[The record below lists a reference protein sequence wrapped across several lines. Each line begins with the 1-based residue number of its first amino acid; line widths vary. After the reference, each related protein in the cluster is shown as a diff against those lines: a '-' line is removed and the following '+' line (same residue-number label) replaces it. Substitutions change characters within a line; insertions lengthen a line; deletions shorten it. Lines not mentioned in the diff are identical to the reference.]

1 MTIHGKQYGLPVSG
15 ASAGGIVLIV
25 AGTVLIATMDA
36 IVKHVS
42 ETYSVLQITWLRLL
56 VQIPILLVL
65 VPPARMPAL
74 LKSTRPGL
82 QALRASL
89 IVVMSLAFFTA
100 IHLIPLAD
108 AYAIM
113 FLAPFLITALSV
125 PVLGEKVGWRR
136 WTAVIVGAVGVV
148 LVIRPG
154 MGVVEWGALLALL
167 MAFCS
172 AVFHLTTPILG
183 RTEDPVSTL
192 YYGAIL
198 GSVVLLVGLPFVW
211 VAPDALDWSL
221 LVAIGV
227 LGTIGNVF
235 VMRAFQRLPAS
246 TLSPFLYLYLLWAT
260 GYGIV
265 FFDEVPDVWAV
276 AGGTLIVGAGF
287 YMFRR
292 ERLHRLKGIRLPDP
306 NTKGPY

>member
-1 MTIHGKQYGLPVSG
+1 MTIHGKQYGLP
-15 ASAGGIVLIV
+15 ASSAATGGIVLIV
-25 AGTVLIATMDA
+25 TGTVLIATMDV
-36 IVKHVS
+36 IVKHTS
-42 ETYSVLQITWLRLL
+42 ETYSILQITWLRFL

-65 VPPARMPAL
+65 APPARVPAL
-74 LKSTRPGL
+74 FKSTRPGL
-82 QALRASL
+82 QALRAGL
-89 IVVMSLAFFTA
+89 ILLMSLSFFTA

-125 PVLGEKVGWRR
+125 PALGETVDWRR
-136 WTAVIVGAVGVV
+136 WAAVIAGGVGVV

-154 MGVVEWGALLALL
+154 MGVVEWGALMALL

-183 RTEDPVSTL
+183 RTEDPVTSL

-198 GSVVLLVGLPFVW
+198 GSVVLLVVLPFVW

-227 LGTIGNVF
+227 LGTLGQVF

-265 FFDEVPDVWAV
+265 FFDEVPDVWTV

-287 YMFRR
+287 CMFRR
-292 ERLHRLKGIRLPDP
+292 ERVHHVEGTQLPGP
-306 NTKGPY
+306 HTKDR

>member
-1 MTIHGKQYGLPVSG
+1 MTIHGKQYGLPVSS

-36 IVKHVS
+36 IVKHAS
-42 ETYSVLQITWLRLL
+42 ETYSILQITWLRFL

-82 QALRASL
+82 QALRAGL

-108 AYAIM
+108 AYAIS

-125 PVLGEKVGWRR
+125 PVLGETVGWRR
-136 WTAVIVGAVGVV
+136 WTAVIAGGVGVV

-154 MGVVEWGALLALL
+154 IGVVEWGALMALL
-167 MAFCS
+167 MAVCS

-183 RTEDPVSTL
+183 RTEDPVTTL
-192 YYGAIL
+192 YYGSIL
-198 GSVVLLVGLPFVW
+198 GSAVLLVALPFVW

-221 LVAIGV
+221 LVAIGI
-227 LGTIGNVF
+227 LGTLGHVF
-235 VMRAFQRLPAS
+235 LMRAFQRLPAS

-260 GYGIV
+260 GYGII

-292 ERLHRLKGIRLPDP
+292 ERLHRLEGIRPLGS
-306 NTKGPY
+306 K

>member
-1 MTIHGKQYGLPVSG
+1 MTIHGKQYGLP
-15 ASAGGIVLIV
+15 ASSAATGGIVLIV
-25 AGTVLIATMDA
+25 TGTVLIATMDA
-36 IVKHVS
+36 IVKHTS
-42 ETYSVLQITWLRLL
+42 ETYSILQITWLRFL

-65 VPPARMPAL
+65 APPARMPAL

-82 QALRASL
+82 QALRAGL

-136 WTAVIVGAVGVV
+136 WTAVIVGGVGVV

-154 MGVVEWGALLALL
+154 MGVVEWGALMALL

-192 YYGAIL
+192 Y
-198 GSVVLLVGLPFVW
+198 
-211 VAPDALDWSL
+211 
-221 LVAIGV
+221 
-227 LGTIGNVF
+227 
-235 VMRAFQRLPAS
+235 
-246 TLSPFLYLYLLWAT
+246 
-260 GYGIV
+260 
-265 FFDEVPDVWAV
+265 
-276 AGGTLIVGAGF
+276 
-287 YMFRR
+287 
-292 ERLHRLKGIRLPDP
+292 
-306 NTKGPY
+306 

>member
-1 MTIHGKQYGLPVSG
+1 MTIHGKQYGLP
-15 ASAGGIVLIV
+15 ASSAATGGIVLIV
-25 AGTVLIATMDA
+25 TGTVLIATMDV
-36 IVKHVS
+36 IVKHTS
-42 ETYSVLQITWLRLL
+42 ETYSILQITWLRFL

-65 VPPARMPAL
+65 APPARVPAL
-74 LKSTRPGL
+74 FKSTRPGL
-82 QALRASL
+82 QALRAGL
-89 IVVMSLAFFTA
+89 ILLMSLSFFTA

-125 PVLGEKVGWRR
+125 PALGETVDWRR
-136 WTAVIVGAVGVV
+136 WAAVIAGGVGVV

-154 MGVVEWGALLALL
+154 MGVVEWGALMALL

-183 RTEDPVSTL
+183 RTEDPVTSL

-198 GSVVLLVGLPFVW
+198 GSVVLLVVLPFVW

-227 LGTIGNVF
+227 LGTLGQVF

-265 FFDEVPDVWAV
+265 FFDEVPDVWTV

-287 YMFRR
+287 CMFRR
-292 ERLHRLKGIRLPDP
+292 ERAHHVEGIQLPGSH
-306 NTKGPY
+306 TKDR